1 MADFSGSAP
10 SPPRPSAVAVLY
22 GLIVSLCTALMGILI
37 VASAVSWTPLS
48 ERSLPY
54 LTFTIHVLAVVA
66 GALWAARM
74 AGERGWY
81 YGTIT
86 GLGYALTV
94 TILALTS
101 AEVTWSPAA
110 FIQGVLLVVIGTFG
124 GVIGVNLKRE

>member
-1 MADFSGSAP
+1 M
-10 SPPRPSAVAVLY
+10 
-22 GLIVSLCTALMGILI
+22 SLCTALVGILI
-37 VASAVSWTPLS
+37 VASALSWTPLS

-54 LTFTIHVLAVVA
+54 LTFTIHVLAVVV